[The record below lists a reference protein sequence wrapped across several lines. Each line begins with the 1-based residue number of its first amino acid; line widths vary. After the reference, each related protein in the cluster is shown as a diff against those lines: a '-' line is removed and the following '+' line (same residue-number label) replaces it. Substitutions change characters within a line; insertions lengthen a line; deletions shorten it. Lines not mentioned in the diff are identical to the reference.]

1 MNADLLSVLLAAILS
16 ITSQV
21 QENSMNTLLAIAP
34 FFKHGTWVFTDE
46 RRNLVEEPFVAGV
59 PEIITEIV
67 ADIPNAKAGFR
78 LTFSA
83 GPFPGHELVAIFAV
97 VCSHAPGSGSA
108 RAYNFSGAS
117 EKNLNKAGQRF
128 HQSLC
133 ACSECT
139 SARRELGGTSGGKWG
154 QAT

>member
-1 MNADLLSVLLAAILS
+1 
-16 ITSQV
+16 
-21 QENSMNTLLAIAP
+21 MNTLLAIAP

-83 GPFPGHELVAIFAV
+83 GAV
-97 VCSHAPGSGSA
+97 SGSRACCHLRRRLQSRAGERIGA
-108 RAYNFSGAS
+108 RV
-117 EKNLNKAGQRF
+117 
-128 HQSLC
+128 
-133 ACSECT
+133 
-139 SARRELGGTSGGKWG
+139 
-154 QAT
+154 